1 VAEDQAPIE
10 DGELLTPRVSQ
21 GNNPVSE
28 APRKNTSD
36 NCTAVLSKKMKREG
50 RSSKSASKKSKASKK
65 RSYMSSSAS
74 SSDSSPLA
82 DEESSLLEPNDSD
95 MSVAGPIIE
104 LATAA
109 VFQDLSKTARTAMG
123 GETPVPFHPDLRPK
137 KVDTFV
143 KKILKR
149 KGANFNT
156 AMDRRQLNMAGRML
170 DTIGPLSQL
179 WKTAILAEEKATGID
194 PALERNISLS

>member
-1 VAEDQAPIE
+1 
-10 DGELLTPRVSQ
+10 
-21 GNNPVSE
+21 
-28 APRKNTSD
+28 
-36 NCTAVLSKKMKREG
+36 
-50 RSSKSASKKSKASKK
+50 
-65 RSYMSSSAS
+65 
-74 SSDSSPLA
+74 
-82 DEESSLLEPNDSD
+82 
-95 MSVAGPIIE
+95 MSVAGPVIE

-143 KKILKR
+143 KNFLKR

-170 DTIGPLSQL
+170 DPIGPLSQL

-194 PALERNISLS
+194 PALERNISLSYSYELVLDWQRIALCFSRSKKGPIAQCFARLLGPSR